1 LSGTKKDVAA
11 MKSRGQRSGL
21 NYLKE
26 HATSFEFVV
35 LRKTTPLAVN
45 KPYTIIESKLKLA

>member
-1 LSGTKKDVAA
+1 V
-11 MKSRGQRSGL
+11 KSRKMEIRQRSGL
-21 NYLKE
+21 NYLKG

-45 KPYTIIESKLKLA
+45 KP